1 MDEIGRLGVHL
12 LVQAVLVW
20 TGWGQAPKPLRDDAR
35 LTDRFG
41 EELAL
46 ELVPLI
52 RRLQSEFYESD
63 AYNTVE
69 DPGEMGA
76 EAARRFRALHPEL
89 PADVAEAFAWC
100 YTYDWK

>member
-1 MDEIGRLGVHL
+1 MDEIAQLGAD
-12 LVQAVLVW
+12 LVREAVLVW
-20 TGWGQAPKPLRDDAR
+20 TGWKQTPKPVRDDAM

-63 AYNTVE
+63 AYNRVE
-69 DPGEMGA
+69 ELDEMGE

-89 PADVAEAFAWC
+89 SDEVAEAFAWC

>member
-1 MDEIGRLGVHL
+1 MDEIGRLGVQVL
-12 LVQAVLVW
+12 AQAILVW
-20 TGWGQAPKPLRDDAR
+20 TGWRHEPKPMRDDAQ
-35 LTDRFG
+35 LADRFG

-46 ELVPLI
+46 ELLPLI

-69 DPGEMGA
+69 DLDEMGA

-89 PADVAEAFAWC
+89 PDDVAQAFAWC
-100 YTYDWK
+100 YVYDWK